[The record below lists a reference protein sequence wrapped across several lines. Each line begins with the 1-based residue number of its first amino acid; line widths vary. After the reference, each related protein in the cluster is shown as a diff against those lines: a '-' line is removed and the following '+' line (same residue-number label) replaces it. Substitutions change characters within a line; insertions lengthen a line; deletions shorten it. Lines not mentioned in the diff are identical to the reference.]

1 MVSHIDTP
9 YCCPLSVVIAARC
22 MDVRSDG
29 LHRSAGMRGHGPV
42 WAGSD
47 NRRKQQIPDLRCMG
61 QAGPVNQSLGKH
73 FRAGRLQHLNE
84 CNDGSRN
91 NRCETPIPRPK

>member
-47 NRRKQQIPDLRCMG
+47 NRHEGRKPVIRCIRK
-61 QAGPVNQSLGKH
+61 ARICKPESCH
-73 FRAGRLQHLNE
+73 
-84 CNDGSRN
+84 
-91 NRCETPIPRPK
+91 